1 MPELP
6 EVETVVRALR
16 PVLEGQPLARVVARR
31 GDLRWPLPD
40 GFGQRLT
47 GARVLSISRRAKYGL
62 VATDRGETL
71 IFHLGMS
78 GRLRLDAQGDGPHDH
93 VLIETGAGRR
103 VVLTDPRR
111 FGMMDLWPSDR
122 LGEHRLLAALGAEPL
137 DADLA
142 PLLARAFAGRVA
154 PVKAL
159 LLDQRI
165 VAGVG
170 NIYACEALWR
180 ARIRPDRPAG
190 TLSRAEVA
198 RLARAVPMVLEAAIA
213 AGGSSLRDHVQPD
226 GTMGMFQHGWA
237 VYGREGAD
245 CPRGHEVERL
255 VQSGRS
261 SFFCP
266 RCQR

>member
-16 PVLEGQPLARVVARR
+16 PVLEGRRLRHVAARR
-31 GDLRWPLPD
+31 PDLRWPLPE

-47 GARVLSISRRAKYGL
+47 GARVEGVTRRAKYGL
-62 VATDRGETL
+62 VALDRGETL

-78 GRLRLDAQGDGPHDH
+78 GRLRLDADGDGAHDH
-93 VLIETGAGRR
+93 ILIDTEDGRR
-103 VVLTDPRR
+103 IVLTDPRR
-111 FGMMDLWPSDR
+111 FGMMDLWPSDA
-122 LGEHRLLAALGAEPL
+122 LGMHRLLKALGAEPL
-137 DADLA
+137 GADVA
-142 PLLARAFAGRVA
+142 PLLSGAFHGRIA

-180 ARIRPDRPAG
+180 ARVRPDRAAG
-190 TLSRAEVA
+190 SLKPGEVK
-198 RLARAVPMVLEAAIA
+198 RLAAAIPEVLDAAIA

-226 GTMGMFQHGWA
+226 GTLGLFQHRWA
-237 VYGREGAD
+237 VYGREGEA
-245 CPRGHEVERL
+245 CPRGHAVARI

>member
-16 PVLEGQPLARVVARR
+16 PVLEGRRLARVEARR
-31 GDLRWPLPD
+31 ADLRWPLPP
-40 GFGQRLT
+40 RLAERLE
-47 GARVLSISRRAKYGL
+47 GARVGRVARRAKYGL
-62 VATDRGETL
+62 VALEGGETL

-78 GRLRLDAQGDGPHDH
+78 GRLRLDAGGEGPHDH
-93 VLIETGAGRR
+93 VLLETEEGRCI
-103 VVLTDPRR
+103 VFTDPRR
-111 FGMMDLWPSDR
+111 FGMLDLWPSDR
-122 LGEHRLLAALGAEPL
+122 LGEHRLLAGLGAEPL
-137 DADLA
+137 GAALG
-142 PLLARAFAGRVA
+142 PLMARAFAGRVA

-180 ARIRPDRPAG
+180 ARLRPDRAAG
-190 TLSRAEVA
+190 ALGPAEVA
-198 RLARAVPMVLEAAIA
+198 RLARAVPAVLEAAIA

-226 GTMGMFQHGWA
+226 GTLGMFQHSWA
-237 VYGREGAD
+237 VYGRDGQA
-245 CPRGHEVERL
+245 CPRGHTVERL

>member
-16 PVLEGQPLARVVARR
+16 PVLEGRRLARVVARR
-31 GDLRWPLPD
+31 PDLRWPLPQ
-40 GFGQRLT
+40 GLGQRLT
-47 GARVLSISRRAKYGL
+47 GARVQAITRRAKYGL
-62 VATDRGETL
+62 LSTDRGETL

-78 GRLRLDAQGDGPHDH
+78 GRLRLDAPGDGAHDH
-93 VLIETGAGRR
+93 VLFETGEGRR
-103 VVLTDPRR
+103 IVFTDPRR
-111 FGMMDLWPSDR
+111 FGMLDLWPSDR

-137 DADLA
+137 GADLG
-142 PLLARAFAGRVA
+142 PLLARALAGRIA

-165 VAGVG
+165 IAGVG

-180 ARIRPDRPAG
+180 ARVRPDRLAG
-190 TLSRAEVA
+190 TLKPAEVA
-198 RLARAVPMVLEAAIA
+198 RLAAAIPDVLGAAIA

-226 GTMGMFQHGWA
+226 GTLGMFQHSWA
-237 VYGREGAD
+237 VYGRSGST
-245 CPRGHEVERL
+245 CPKGHPVERL